1 MNLSGTTII
10 AVRRNGEVAIA
21 GDGQITMGDT
31 VLKHKASKLRS
42 LYNGRVICGFAGA
55 VGDALTLFDKF
66 ENYVEKNGGKLRRA
80 AIELVKEW
88 RSDRMLRHLEAWIIV
103 ASMDDMLVISGEG
116 EVVEPDGDAIAIGS
130 GAGYAQAAAKA
141 LLTYSEL
148 GAVDIARISMEITSE
163 VCIYTNRNISFL
175 SLK

>member
-1 MNLSGTTII
+1 MTGTTII
-10 AVRRNGEVAIA
+10 AVRKNGEVAIA
-21 GDGQITMGDT
+21 GDGQITTGDT

-42 LYNGRVICGFAGA
+42 LYNGKVICGFAGA

-80 AIELVKEW
+80 AVELVKEW
-88 RSDRMLRHLEAWIIV
+88 RSDRILRHLEAWIIV
-103 ASMDDMLVISGEG
+103 ASTDDMLVISGEG

-141 LLTYSEL
+141 LLGYSEL
-148 GAVDIARISMEITSE
+148 GAVDIARISMEIASD
-163 VCIYTNRNISFL
+163 VCIYTNRNISVL